1 MRGSPLVPTFLFLSS
16 PAFFF
21 FFIIP
26 SMAATEISHNAVKKD
41 SLFTDV
47 APTEIIK
54 FLSYN
59 RNNNVFRSFRF
70 LYFRGKIMKKISSV
84 WEKKIHIL

>member
-1 MRGSPLVPTFLFLSS
+1 
-16 PAFFF
+16 
-21 FFIIP
+21 
-26 SMAATEISHNAVKKD
+26 MAATEISYNAVKKD

-59 RNNNVFRSFRF
+59 GNNNVFRSFRF
-70 LYFRGKIMKKISSV
+70 LYFLFVKK
-84 WEKKIHIL
+84 